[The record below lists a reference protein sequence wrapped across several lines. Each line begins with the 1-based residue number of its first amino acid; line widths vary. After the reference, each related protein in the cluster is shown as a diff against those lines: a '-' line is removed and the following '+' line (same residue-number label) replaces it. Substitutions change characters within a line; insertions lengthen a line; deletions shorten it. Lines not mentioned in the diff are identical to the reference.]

1 MTEYAAK
8 LRFRR
13 RPSPVLPDHRPLYKV
28 GQILLILHLASHG
41 GKSKLPRLHLLNWSL
56 KLEERQAQLI
66 EATKKKVLKV
76 EAWGFD
82 PALAIALRFGLA
94 EKLLEDTSTGYKI
107 SESGLDMAKQL
118 MQETEVLS
126 QEKKFLCAIG
136 KGITEAMVEAISNGW
151 GKS

>member
-13 RPSPVLPDHRPLYKV
+13 RPSPVLPEHRPLYKV

-41 GKSKLPRLHLLNWSL
+41 SKSKLPRLHLLNWAL
-56 KLEERQAQLI
+56 KLEERQLLLI
-66 EATKKKVLKV
+66 EAAKKKTLNV

-82 PALAIALRFGLA
+82 PALAIALRFALA
-94 EKLLEDTSTGYKI
+94 EKLLDETSTGYKI

-118 MQETEVLS
+118 MQDAEVLA
-126 QEKKFLCAIG
+126 QEKRFLSTIG
-136 KGITEAMVEAISNGW
+136 KGITETMVEAVSSGW
-151 GKS
+151 EKS